1 LHSSEPRHA
10 EVAELHALSL
20 KLAVEAA
27 MVVLRVQYLKR
38 RYRLPLQS
46 LPWVP
51 VRLALA
57 MLALRHRERTASP

>member
-1 LHSSEPRHA
+1 
-10 EVAELHALSL
+10 
-20 KLAVEAA
+20 